1 MDEKLFDFLLDDNDD
16 DHGFDGGERGGKRIK
31 LFVEGEEGGGGI
43 LPPLFD
49 PTVVSMEETTMMP
62 KMMTMMKMKEE
73 EEEEKINVMPS
84 AEEMEMKIRRGRDVF
99 TAVGC
104 GRTNIYEASINQ
116 QIAAGLTTSECCLPG
131 CRIRS
136 L

>member
-1 MDEKLFDFLLDDNDD
+1 MKLFA
-16 DHGFDGGERGGKRIK
+16 
-31 LFVEGEEGGGGI
+31 EGEEGI

-49 PTVVSMEETTMMP
+49 PTIVRPT
-62 KMMTMMKMKEE
+62 MMTMMKMKEE
-73 EEEEKINVMPS
+73 EEEEKMNVMPS

-116 QIAAGLTTSECCLPG
+116 QSQQDSPRLSVVCQAAVPG
-131 CRIRS
+131 RCENIHGEGAAFRTRI
-136 L
+136 